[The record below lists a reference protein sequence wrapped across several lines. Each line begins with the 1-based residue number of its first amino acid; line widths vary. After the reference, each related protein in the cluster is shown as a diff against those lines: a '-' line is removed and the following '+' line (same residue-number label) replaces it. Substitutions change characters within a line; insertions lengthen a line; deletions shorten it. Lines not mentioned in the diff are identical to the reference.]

1 MGEMLTVGRVIPIS
15 SHQTIQPM
23 SELAIEKVRL
33 LETEAAKRPQRNLLT
48 EHLIHGG
55 MYARTLH
62 IPAGVMI
69 TGALVKLATVLI
81 ISGDVVMYAED
92 GPQELHGYNVLA
104 ASANRKQAF
113 VAVTD
118 TSMTMILPSDA
129 KTVEAAEAQVT
140 DETGLLMTRG
150 DHATNKIMV
159 TGE

>member
-1 MGEMLTVGRVIPIS
+1 MGEALTVGRVVPIS
-15 SHQTIQPM
+15 GHQTIQPM
-23 SELAIEKVRL
+23 SEFAIETVRA
-33 LETEAAKRPQRNLLT
+33 LETEAAKLPQQKLLT

-81 ISGDVVMYAED
+81 ISGDVIMYAE
-92 GPQELHGYNVLA
+92 GGARELHGYNVLA

-129 KTVEAAEAQVT
+129 KTVDEAEAQVT
-140 DETGLLMTRG
+140 DETDLLMTRG
-150 DHATNKIMV
+150 DHATNKILV